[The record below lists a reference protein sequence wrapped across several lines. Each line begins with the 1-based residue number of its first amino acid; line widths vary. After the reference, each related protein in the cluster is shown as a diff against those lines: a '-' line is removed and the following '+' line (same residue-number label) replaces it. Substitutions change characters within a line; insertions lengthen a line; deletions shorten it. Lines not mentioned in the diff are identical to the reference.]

1 MGRLSVPSRMPPN
14 AAMSNGRRLAA
25 SGALIATAAGVAA
38 IGVHDLQWIE
48 WSLVASSG
56 VLGLAGL
63 GLARKSMLEQ
73 VLSRAA
79 AWLVLAPAAIVTV
92 VSTLVGHH
100 PDLASAALT
109 VGSGA
114 ALLLARPMLHTP
126 EARAEFAP
134 SRFRSWLL
142 AGATASTATG
152 MLASFIGLDILYRAW
167 HWSSSFGEAAAFLA
181 LAGALVASAYGVV
194 RLRAWGIL
202 LGTLT
207 SFVTLTTAAVLHDA
221 AGFALSLAA
230 IPGLLFFLLPV
241 LIAKRDRAKAER
253 STYRIA
259 SPSYDA
265 TALQARVRVATEERD
280 ALAEELEAACAPP
293 AARAQHARVI

>member
-1 MGRLSVPSRMPPN
+1 MPTN

-63 GLARKSMLEQ
+63 GLARSSMVAQ
-73 VLSRAA
+73 VFARAA
-79 AWLVLAPAAIVTV
+79 AWVVFAPTAIVTV
-92 VSTLVGHH
+92 VSAFMGR
-100 PDLASAALT
+100 PELAAAALA

-114 ALLLARPMLHTP
+114 ALVLGRPMLHTP

-142 AGATASTATG
+142 AGATASTAIG
-152 MLASFIGLDILYRAW
+152 MFASFIGLDVLYRAW
-167 HWSSSFGEAAAFLA
+167 HWSSSFGEAAALLA
-181 LAGALVASAYGVV
+181 LAAALVGSAYGVV

-207 SFVTLTTAAVLHDA
+207 SLVTLATAAVLHDA
-221 AGFALSLAA
+221 AGLTLAMAA

-253 STYRIA
+253 SPVAMPRVA
-259 SPSYDA
+259 SYDA
-265 TALQARVRVATEERD
+265 LASLPARVRVATD
-280 ALAEELEAACAPP
+280 AHDPFAEEFETDEGSAPAP
-293 AARAQHARVI
+293 RAARAQHV